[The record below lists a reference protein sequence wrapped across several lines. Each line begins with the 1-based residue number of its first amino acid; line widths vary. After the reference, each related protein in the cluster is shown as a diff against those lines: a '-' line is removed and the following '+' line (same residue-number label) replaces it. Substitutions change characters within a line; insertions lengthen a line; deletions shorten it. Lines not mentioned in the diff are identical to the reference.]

1 MGKTNSERGPPST
14 KAPPALHSWHHPSPT
29 AQICCQDKLS
39 HGRSGLLQAPC
50 TPSPGSATQLR
61 VGERESS
68 LGQPL
73 CQDQTMARV
82 EPRQARGVD
91 NQQQNQ
97 GITNPA
103 PPQPGFSMGFGKSL
117 DSHPAA
123 QEKRLQK
130 DLEVPAFA
138 SSPKGAAEQ
147 TWRSFKDIPKCEDLK
162 C

>member
-1 MGKTNSERGPPST
+1 MFPKTEEMVKTNSERGPPFT
-14 KAPPALHSWHHPSPT
+14 TAPPALHSWHHPSPT

-68 LGQPL
+68 LDQPL

-103 PPQPGFSMGFGKSL
+103 PPAAWIFHGFWEKLGFPLSSTRKEASKGLGGSSL
-117 DSHPAA
+117 CIFP
-123 QEKRLQK
+123 QR
-130 DLEVPAFA
+130 
-138 SSPKGAAEQ
+138 G
-147 TWRSFKDIPKCEDLK
+147 C
-162 C
+162 